1 MSIKAAVYH
10 LTHYKYDRPVYLQPQ
25 IIRLQPAPHSK
36 TKVLSYSLKVSPAL
50 HFVNVQQDPYGNFL
64 TRFVFP
70 EPVTELKIEVDLVAD
85 MTVYNPFDFFVEESA
100 EIWPFQYPEDI
111 RADLSIYMQ
120 PEPVGPLLQKFL
132 DGIDKTPMN
141 TVNFVTA
148 INASIQQHIAYIVR
162 METGVWSP
170 EETLG
175 NARGSCRD
183 SSWLL
188 VQTLRNLGLAARF
201 VSGYLI
207 QLKPDLVSLDGPAGT
222 DHDFTDLHAWCE
234 VYLPGAGWVGLDPT
248 SGLLT
253 GESHVPLAATPHY
266 RNAAPISGTASYAE
280 VDFAFDMRVTR
291 VAEHPRI
298 TKPFSDESWDEL
310 DALGKRVDKVLA
322 DNDVRLTMG
331 GEPTFV
337 SIDDFEAEEWNTGA
351 VGPTK
356 RTLADDLIRRLR
368 ERFAPN
374 GMLHYGQGK
383 WYPGE
388 TLPRWTFSLY
398 WRLDGRPVWNDESL
412 IAREGIKTAAT
423 HEHARRFLAAF
434 SRNLGLT
441 GETIAEAYEDPGEW
455 LLKEANLPANVDPAN
470 SELSDPEARSRIAK
484 VFERG
489 LTNPTGYVLPV
500 QRWNAAASSPWLTEM
515 WKTRRGKLFLAPGDS
530 PAGYRL
536 PLSSLKHLKATE
548 YPHVVAQDPG
558 APRGPLPDPVE
569 ILARQKTGLE
579 ADPRAQTTADFTAAT
594 EQQDITEQEISEIE
608 GVVRTAVTAEI
619 RDHRL
624 CVFLPPVEKLEDY
637 LELVAATEAAAKEIG
652 QPVHLEGYSPPHDP
666 RLNVIR
672 VAPDPGVIEVNI
684 HPASSWDDCVAT
696 TTAIYEEARLSRLG
710 ADKFMI
716 DGRHTGT
723 GGGNHVVV
731 GGATP
736 ADSPFLRR
744 PDLLKSLVLHW
755 QRHPAMSYLFSGLF
769 IGPTSQAPRFDEARH
784 DSLYELEIAMAQVP
798 NPASGEPAPLP
809 WLVDRLFRNLLVD
822 VTGNTHRSEICIDK
836 LYSPDGPTG
845 RLGLV
850 EFRGFE
856 MPPNARMSLA
866 QQVLI
871 RALIARYWTDP
882 ADGSFARWG
891 TTLHDRFMLPHYVWQ
906 DFRDVLADL
915 DRHGFK
921 LDPAWFAAQLEFRF
935 PFCGEVEYE
944 GVKLELRQALEP
956 WHVMGEQGAIGGTVR
971 FVDSSVERLQVRLEG
986 INPERYVVTCN
997 QRPVPLRKT
1006 DTAGTAVAGVRYKAW
1021 QPASG
1026 LHPVL
1031 PVNTPL
1037 VFDIYDTWSRR
1048 PVGGCVYHV
1057 AHPGGRSYDTFP
1069 VNGNEAEA
1077 RRLARFVPQNYTT
1090 GGYALRGEKPADEFP
1105 LTLDLRRPPR
1115 FW

>member
-10 LTHYKYDRPVYLQPQ
+10 LTHYKYDRPVILQPQ

-36 TKVLSYSLKVSPAL
+36 TKVLSYSLKVSPEL

-100 EIWPFQYPEDI
+100 ETWPFQYPEDI
-111 RADLSIYMQ
+111 RDDLSIYMQ
-120 PEPVGPLLQKFL
+120 PEPAGPLLQQFL
-132 DGIDKTPMN
+132 AGIDKSPQN
-141 TVNFVTA
+141 TVNFVTGL
-148 INASIQQHIAYIVR
+148 NASIQKHIAYIVR
-162 METGVWSP
+162 METGVWTP

-188 VQTLRNLGLAARF
+188 VQALRNLGFAARF

-266 RNAAPISGTASYAE
+266 RNAAPISGFASYAE

-298 TKPFSDESWDEL
+298 TKPFSDESWNEL
-310 DALGKRVDKVLA
+310 DALGKQVDKVLA

-337 SIDDFEAEEWNTGA
+337 SIDDFESDEWNTGA

-356 RTLADDLIRRLR
+356 RRLADGLIRRLR

-398 WRLDGRPVWNDESL
+398 WRLDGKPVWTDESL
-412 IAREGIKTAAT
+412 IAREGIKTSAT
-423 HEHARRFLAAF
+423 HEHAARFLAAF
-434 SRNLGLT
+434 AGHLGLT

-455 LLKEANLPANVDPAN
+455 LLKEARLPDNVDPAN
-470 SELSDPEARSRIAK
+470 SELADPEARSRIAR

-489 LTNPTGYVLPV
+489 LNNPTGYVLPV
-500 QRWNAAASSPWLTEM
+500 QRWNAVASSPWLTEK

-536 PLSSLKHLKATE
+536 PLASLKHLSPTS
-548 YPHVVAQDPG
+548 YPHVVPQDPG
-558 APRGPLPDPVE
+558 APRGDLPDPAE
-569 ILARQKTGLE
+569 ILARPK
-579 ADPRAQTTADFTAAT
+579 ADPRAQVTADFTAAT
-594 EQQDITEQEISEIE
+594 EQQERVEQQISEIE
-608 GVVRTAVTAEI
+608 GQVRTAVTAEI
-619 RDHRL
+619 RDDRL

-637 LELVAATEAAAKEIG
+637 LELVAATEAAAREIG
-652 QPVHLEGYSPPHDP
+652 QPVHLEGYAPPHDP

-684 HPASSWDDCVAT
+684 HPASNWDDCVAT
-696 TTAIYEEARLSRLG
+696 TTAIYEEARQSRLG

-736 ADSPFLRR
+736 HDSPFLRR

-798 NPASGEPAPLP
+798 HPASGEPAPPP

-882 ADGSFARWG
+882 ADGSFSRWG
-891 TTLHDRFMLPHYVWQ
+891 TTLHDRLMLPHYVWQ
-906 DFRDVLADL
+906 DFLDVLADL
-915 DRHGFK
+915 DRHGFR

-935 PFCGEVEYE
+935 PFCGEVEFE
-944 GVKLELRQALEP
+944 GVHLELRQALEP

-971 FVDSSVERLQVRLEG
+971 FVDSSVERLQVKLEG
-986 INPERYVVTCN
+986 LNPERYAVACN
-997 QRPVPLRKT
+997 QRPVPLRPT
-1006 DTAGTAVAGVRYKAW
+1006 DTRGTSVAGVRYKAW

-1037 VFDIYDTWSRR
+1037 VFDIYDTWTQR

-1077 RRLARFVPQNYTT
+1077 RRLARFIPQNYTA
-1090 GGYALRGEKPADEFP
+1090 GGYELRPEKPADEFP